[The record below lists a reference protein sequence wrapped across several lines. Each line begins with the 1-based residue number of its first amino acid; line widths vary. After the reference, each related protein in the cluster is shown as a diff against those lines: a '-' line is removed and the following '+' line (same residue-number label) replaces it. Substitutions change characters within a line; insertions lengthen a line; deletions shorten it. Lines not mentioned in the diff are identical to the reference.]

1 MNQTQV
7 SEFTT
12 AINQNAKFHEHIND
26 FVAAVDSNVMY
37 IVQSLQKMQA
47 EISLNGRYAKVAAKK
62 GNLWSIS
69 GYAYGRTSNN
79 DPYILLYPAHPK
91 MVHKV
96 TRVYDHQFHD
106 LPRFVSTIDIPADAP
121 DNNPTKEQAAK
132 KKIYHECPEFE
143 IATIDG
149 KDTNMGPEQR
159 FYMTIDIPSESILT
173 PSPPAPLP
181 ELEQLSTTIN
191 SNSVPEDETI
201 DSAPIAKTNEE
212 ANAIEATEETIAV
225 TELNSLLG
233 LGEPDPEPQAPYLYS
248 DGNQVANDEDLI
260 AIYLAYWQQN
270 EKIVANG
277 LTLQSW
283 YKRNSQHLNE
293 KELI

>member
-1 MNQTQV
+1 MNKAQV

-12 AINQNAKFHEHIND
+12 AINQNAKFHEHITD
-26 FVAAVDSNVMY
+26 FVAAVDANIMY
-37 IVQSLQKMQA
+37 TVQSLQKMQA
-47 EISLNGRYAKVAAKK
+47 EITLNGRYAKVAAKK
-62 GNLWSIS
+62 GNLWNIA
-69 GYAYGRTSNN
+69 GYAYGRTSND

-96 TRVYDHQFHD
+96 TRVYDHQFYD

-132 KKIYHECPEFE
+132 KKIYYECPEFE

-149 KDTNMGPEQR
+149 KETNMGPEQR
-159 FYMTIDIPSESILT
+159 FYMTVNIPSESILT
-173 PSPPAPLP
+173 PSAPASPPK
-181 ELEQLSTTIN
+181 LEQVSTAIDFN
-191 SNSVPEDETI
+191 NAPEDETI
-201 DSAPIAKTNEE
+201 NSAPITKTNTE
-212 ANAIEATEETIAV
+212 ADTIETTEETIAV
-225 TELNSLLG
+225 TELNNLLG
-233 LGEPDPEPQAPYLYS
+233 IGEPDPQPQAPYLYS
-248 DGNQVANDEDLI
+248 DGNQVANDENLI

-277 LTLQSW
+277 PTLQSW
-283 YKRNSQHLNE
+283 YKRNSHHLNE